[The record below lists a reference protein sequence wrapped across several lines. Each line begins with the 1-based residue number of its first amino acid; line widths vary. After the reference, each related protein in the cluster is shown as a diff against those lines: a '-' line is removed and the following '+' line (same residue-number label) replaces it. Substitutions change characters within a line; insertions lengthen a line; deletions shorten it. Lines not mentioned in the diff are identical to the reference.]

1 MKKRI
6 VTLIGTTLM
15 MATSALYT
23 AAQTDQTNTP
33 SPADSLQAGAANI
46 GEDGPGGGRGPNGLL
61 RILRVLDLSD
71 EQKTAVKSILEREL
85 PTFQQLIRGLVKVR
99 KDLREAAAPQGSF
112 DRETVRKL
120 ATEEGLLSARL
131 FVLRAATLHEIY
143 QTVLTSDQ
151 QKDVDLILKFLQP
164 PIRESSDESGS

>member
-15 MATSALYT
+15 MVTSALYT

-46 GEDGPGGGRGPNGLL
+46 GEDAPGRGRGPNALL

-71 EQKTAVKSILEREL
+71 DQKAAVESILEQEL
-85 PTFQQLIRGLVKVR
+85 PTFQQLISRLVEVR
-99 KDLREAAAPQGSF
+99 KELQEAAAPGSF
-112 DRETVRKL
+112 DLEKVREL
-120 ATEEGLLSARL
+120 AMEQGQLSARL
-131 FVLRAATLHEIY
+131 FVLRAGTLARIY
-143 QTVLTSDQ
+143 QRVLTARQ
-151 QKDVDLILKFLQP
+151 QAEVDLILKFLQP
-164 PIRESSDESGS
+164 PIRERSDESGS